1 MMKYP
6 KEYLEEIKQRLKVS
20 QVVGKSVKL
29 KRRGK
34 EFVGLSPFSNEKTP
48 SFTVNDEKGFY
59 HCFSSA
65 EHGNIF
71 DFLMKTKSYRFGEAV
86 KALAVDA
93 GMQPY
98 RFTKQDQ
105 EKETRW
111 KIYNSILEKYIK
123 FCHEEIFSQKNSEI
137 IKYLD
142 SRKITK
148 NEIEDFKIG
157 FSPLNNNFYEKL
169 KNEFDEKQINL
180 SGIYYLDDNKKI
192 YIDRFKNRIIFPV
205 KNLNGSV
212 FALGGRA
219 TSSQTFAKYI
229 NSPETEFFKKGN
241 NLYNIDNA
249 KKFTNKKENVFIV
262 EGYMDV
268 VNLHKFGIKNV
279 VANLGTAMTER
290 QIDLVWRFFKNPIIC
305 LDGDISGRKAALR
318 AAEKLFPLIKSDYNI
333 YFLTLPENLDPD
345 AYINEKGKESFLKFS
360 ESKVEIKDFIWDS
373 YYNEVDRNSP
383 NSLSLFEKKIK
394 SISNEIK
401 DKTLAKYFL
410 EHYIQKIDELTPHL
424 NYKKNKF
431 YNIKKPEVPLKKTKD
446 VFDKQNKFTEKQLKE
461 FSVLFLVINYL
472 EIFRKNIELLSEVNF
487 HEQKINEFKKKLLDY
502 LLSERYFDRKKL
514 NIEDFE
520 KQFQDIINLIN
531 TNAPI
536 KTIIAN
542 KNEKEII
549 LVFNEIIKEI
559 KKIDL
564 RSKIDTLEEEVASNL
579 DENLYS
585 ELLSLRNQLKS
596 G

>member
-34 EFVGLSPFSNEKTP
+34 EFIGLSPFSNEKTP

-86 KALAVDA
+86 RALATDA

-98 RFTKQDQ
+98 RFTKQDE
-105 EKETRW
+105 EKENRW
-111 KIYNSILEKYIK
+111 KIYNAILEKYTN
-123 FCHEEIFSQKNSEI
+123 FCHEEIASEKNSEI
-137 IKYLD
+137 KKYLER
-142 SRKITK
+142 RKITK
-148 NEIEDFKIG
+148 KEINDFKIG
-157 FSPLNNNFYEKL
+157 FSPLNNNFYERL
-169 KNEFDEKQINL
+169 KSEFDEEKINS
-180 SGIYYLDDNKKI
+180 SGIFYLDDNKKI
-192 YIDRFKNRIIFPV
+192 YVDRFKNRIIFPV

-219 TSSQTFAKYI
+219 TSKTTFAKYI

-290 QIDLVWRFFKNPIIC
+290 QMDLIWRFFKNPIIC
-305 LDGDISGRKAALR
+305 LDGDLSGRKAALR
-318 AAEKLFPLIKSDYNI
+318 AAEKLFPLIKPDFNI

-345 AYINEKGKESFLKFS
+345 AYINEKGKESFLKFT
-360 ESKVEIKDFIWDS
+360 ESKIEIKNFIWDS
-373 YYNEVDRNSP
+373 YLNEVDRNSP

-394 SISNEIK
+394 SICNEIK

-410 EHYIQKIDELTPHL
+410 DHYIQKINELTPFL

-431 YNIKKPEVPLKKTKD
+431 FNIKKPEVPLKKTKD
-446 VFDKQNKFTEKQLKE
+446 IINKRNKFTEIELKE
-461 FSVLFLVINYL
+461 FSILFLIINNL
-472 EIFRKNIELLSEVNF
+472 EIFRKNVELISEVNF
-487 HEQKINEFKKKLLDY
+487 HKPNLNELKKKLIEY
-502 LLSERYFDRKKL
+502 LLAEKFFDSKKL
-514 NIEDFE
+514 DIENFE
-520 KQFQDIINLIN
+520 QKYQDIFGLVDL
-531 TNAPI
+531 NAPVKDI
-536 KTIIAN
+536 MGKKT
-542 KNEKEII
+542 EDEII
-549 LVFNEIIKEI
+549 VIFNEIIKEI
-559 KKIDL
+559 NKINL
-564 RSKIDTLEEEVASNL
+564 RLKIDTLEEKVASNL